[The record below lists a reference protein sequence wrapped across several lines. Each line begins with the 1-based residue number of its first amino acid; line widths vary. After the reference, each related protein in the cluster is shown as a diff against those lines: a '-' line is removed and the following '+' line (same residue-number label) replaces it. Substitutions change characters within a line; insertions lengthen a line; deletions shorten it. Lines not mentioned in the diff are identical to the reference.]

1 MTASTRPGPPAHDV
15 PASPPAGAADAAV
28 PAPPPGT
35 VVHRYDDIEEHDNRL
50 PRWWLYTLYGAIAFS
65 VAYWFGEQKV
75 RAFRTPGEAYQVAM
89 REERL
94 AQARSGGGKAPTPE
108 ALSGLARDAE
118 IVGKGKA
125 LFASTCSA
133 CHGPEGG
140 GGIGPNLTDEYWLH
154 GGRPENVYA
163 CIHDGVPAKGM
174 PSWGPQLGGEKVTTL
189 TAFVLSIRN
198 SHAPNGKPP
207 QGERETFAAAP

>member
-1 MTASTRPGPPAHDV
+1 MTDAPRPSVPAVGPPGGAG
-15 PASPPAGAADAAV
+15 ASP

-35 VVHRYDDIEEHDNRL
+35 AVHRYDDIEEHDNRL

-65 VAYWFGEQKV
+65 AAYWFGEQKM
-75 RAFRTPGEAYQVAM
+75 RAFRTPREAYEVAM

-94 AQARSGGGKAPTPE
+94 AQVRSGGGRAPSPE
-108 ALSGLARDAE
+108 VLSGLARDPEVVAR
-118 IVGKGKA
+118 GKA
-125 LFASTCSA
+125 LFGASCSA

-154 GGRPENVYA
+154 GGKPENVYA
-163 CIHDGVPAKGM
+163 CVHDGVPAKGM
-174 PSWGPQLGGEKVTTL
+174 PSWGPQLGAEKVTAV

-198 SHAPNGKPP
+198 AHVPNGKPP
-207 QGERETFAAAP
+207 QGERETFSTAP